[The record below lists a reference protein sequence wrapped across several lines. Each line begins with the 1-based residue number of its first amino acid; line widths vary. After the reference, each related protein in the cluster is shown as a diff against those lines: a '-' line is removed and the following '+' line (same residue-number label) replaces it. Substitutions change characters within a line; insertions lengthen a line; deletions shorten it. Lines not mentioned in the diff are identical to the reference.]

1 MSQNFKPQTF
11 MEWKQIEQS
20 WVLTPP
26 QPHGVI
32 HFLGGAFLATA
43 PHISYSRLLEK
54 LAAGGYVVV
63 ATPFTNTFDHRQI
76 AIDVH
81 KSFQRV
87 RSKLFLDYF
96 PVFGVGHSMGCKVH
110 LLTNSLFPNERA
122 GNIFIAHNNYA
133 ANRSIP
139 FFKELS
145 GTIPEM
151 SSMEF
156 EPSPEATKLLVTENY
171 KVQRNLLIRFFDDNI
186 DEIPELAELLQRKF
200 PNTVK
205 VQALSG
211 NHLTAVGA
219 DVNWQAGSNF
229 TPIDA
234 LAQWLKQNAT
244 KDIQTLELVLL
255 RWLTACRESVKL

>member
-1 MSQNFKPQTF
+1 

-20 WVLTPP
+20 WVLTPSK
-26 QPHGVI
+26 PHGVV

-43 PHISYSRLLEK
+43 PHVSYSRLLER
-54 LAAGGYVVV
+54 LATAGYVVV

-76 AIDVH
+76 ASEVH

-96 PVFGVGHSMGCKVH
+96 PVYGVGHSMGCKLH
-110 LLTNSLFPNERA
+110 LLVNSLFVTERA
-122 GNIFIAHNNYA
+122 GNIFMAHNNYGA
-133 ANRSIP
+133 ERSIP

-156 EPSPEATKLLVTENY
+156 IPSPQETLTMIEQNY
-171 KVQRNLLIRFFDDNI
+171 QVPRNLLVRFFDDSI
-186 DEIPELAELLQRKF
+186 DEIPELAVLLKRKF
-200 PNTVK
+200 PDTVK
-205 VQALSG
+205 VQALAG
-211 NHLTAVGA
+211 NHLTAVGI
-219 DVNWQAGSNF
+219 DVNWRTGNSF

-234 LAQWLKQNAT
+234 IAQWVKQSVS

-255 RWLTACRESVKL
+255 RWLSANQESKISIRK